1 MTEAGTT
8 VTKLLFIALG
18 GAVGAMARYLVAGW
32 GQNLT
37 AGSFPLGTLIVNL
50 TGCLLIGWLAS
61 VLAGPVLIREEFRMA
76 LLVGFLGSFTTFS
89 TFGFETGN
97 LLSDGEWVQAAWNLG
112 LSNGLGLV
120 AIFAGMRLATL
131 THGA

>member
-1 MTEAGTT
+1 M
-8 VTKLLFIALG
+8 TKLLFIALG
-18 GAVGAMARYLVAGW
+18 GAVGATARYLVAGW

-37 AGSFPLGTLIVNL
+37 AGSFPLSTLIMYL
-50 TGCLLIGWLAS
+50 TGCHLIGWLAS
-61 VLAGPVLIREEFRMA
+61 VLAGPVLVREEFRMA

-97 LLSDGEWVQAAWNLG
+97 LLSDGEWAQAAWNLG

-120 AIFAGMRLATL
+120 AIFAGARLATL
-131 THGA
+131 THGV